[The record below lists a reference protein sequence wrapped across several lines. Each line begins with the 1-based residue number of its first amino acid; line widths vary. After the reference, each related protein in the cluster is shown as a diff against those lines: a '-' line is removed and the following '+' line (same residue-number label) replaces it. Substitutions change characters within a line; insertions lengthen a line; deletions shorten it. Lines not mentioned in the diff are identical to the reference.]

1 MLKMKFTAKKDTLF
15 QFITYGLTILFL
27 GFYIY
32 RIFSEGFLNYK
43 FLPSDLVMILIL
55 IPLYW
60 AQFSTKYEL
69 TEKELIYQ
77 SGPIKGKIEVERI
90 RKVIKGKTLWV
101 GLKPVIARK
110 GLIIKYNKYDDIY
123 ISPES
128 NEIFVNKIR
137 EINPKIN
144 VVNIK

>member
-1 MLKMKFTAKKDTLF
+1 MKFRAKKDILF

-27 GFYIY
+27 GFYLY
-32 RIFSEGFLNYK
+32 RIFSEGILNYK
-43 FLPSDLVMILIL
+43 FLLSDLVMILIL
-55 IPLYW
+55 IPLIW

-90 RKVIKGKTLWV
+90 REIIKGKSLWV
-101 GLKPVIARK
+101 GLKPAIARK
-110 GLIIKYNKYDDIY
+110 GLIIKYDKYDEIY

-128 NEIFVNKIR
+128 NEMFVNKIR

>member
-1 MLKMKFTAKKDTLF
+1 MKFRAKKDILF
-15 QFITYGLTILFL
+15 QFITYGLTVLLL
-27 GFYIY
+27 GFYLF
-32 RIFSEGFLNYK
+32 RIFSEGVLNYK
-43 FLPSDLVMILIL
+43 FLLSDLVMILIL
-55 IPLYW
+55 IPLIW

-77 SGPIKGKIEVERI
+77 SGPIKGKIEIERI
-90 RKVIKGKTLWV
+90 REIIKGKSLWV
-101 GLKPVIARK
+101 GLKPAIARK
-110 GLIIKYNKYDDIY
+110 GLIIKYDKYDEIY

-128 NEIFVNKIR
+128 NEMFVNKIR